1 MRERTMTQK
10 KKQDADDVRA
20 RLDKVKAARGRLMPN
35 HAVLAIEFPEM
46 LETYE
51 ALYAATTMTFT
62 SLPPRD
68 KKFVLLTVVA
78 SAGIPLGGHHVRDF
92 LAVGGTTDQA
102 KAAMRLALL
111 TNGTRALDA
120 VGPSWSPAVP
130 GLSYNDLVTDEVV
143 AFAPASGIDP
153 GVVDLA
159 LVCGHAT
166 QRSWDKVA
174 VHIQR
179 AKAKG
184 VSDAALAEALTT
196 MILPAGNPL
205 FVQAA
210 GVWHALIAEG
220 KVDAGPAYRHAIAA
234 ARS

>member
-1 MRERTMTQK
+1 MTQNNDPPPA
-10 KKQDADDVRA
+10 QDEPAVRA

-35 HAVLAIEFPEM
+35 HAVLAIEFPAM
-46 LETYE
+46 LEIYE

-62 SLPPRD
+62 TLAPRD

-78 SAGIPLGGHHVRDF
+78 SAGIPLGAHHVRDF
-92 LAVGGTTDQA
+92 LGAGGTPDQVR
-102 KAAMRLALL
+102 AAMRLALL
-111 TNGTRALDA
+111 ANGARALDA
-120 VGPSWSPAVP
+120 VGPSWDPVVP
-130 GLSYNDLVTDEVV
+130 GMTYDGLVTDETI
-143 AFAPASGIDP
+143 AFGTASGIDA

-166 QRSWDKVA
+166 QRAWDKVA
-174 VHIQR
+174 VHIVR

-184 VSDAALAEALTT
+184 VNDAALAEALTT

-210 GVWHALIAEG
+210 AVWHALVAEG

-234 ARS
+234 ARE

>member
-1 MRERTMTQK
+1 MTQEK
-10 KKQDADDVRA
+10 NSSPDADAVLA

-35 HAVLAIEFPEM
+35 HTVLAIEFPAM

-51 ALYAATTMTFT
+51 ALYAATTMTF
-62 SLPPRD
+62 SALAPRD
-68 KKFVLLTVVA
+68 KKFVLLVVVA

-92 LAVGGTTDQA
+92 LAAGGTPDQVR
-102 KAAMRLALL
+102 AAMRLALL
-111 TNGTRALDA
+111 ANGARALDA
-120 VGPSWSPAVP
+120 VGPSWSPAVS
-130 GLSYNDLVTDEVV
+130 GLTYDELVTDDVL
-143 AFAPASGIDP
+143 AFAPASGIAA
-153 GVVDLA
+153 GIVDLA

-166 QRSWDKVA
+166 QRAWDKVA
-174 VHIQR
+174 THIVR

-210 GVWHALIAEG
+210 GVWHKLIAEG
-220 KVDAGPAYRHAIAA
+220 RIEAGPAYRHAVAA
-234 ARS
+234 AGS